1 MGAPTEYEQL
11 RSELAAKHGTLS
23 KRLRQIAEYALENP
37 NDMALETVSGI
48 AERADVQP
56 SSLIRFAK
64 AFGYNGF
71 SEMQRVFRTQL
82 LEQASDYKDRIRSL
96 GSEPLNGRDGGDS
109 ILGDFARA
117 GIAAL
122 EQLQTG
128 FNPNLFDAAV
138 RQLNDCDTIYITGQR
153 RSFPVA
159 SYLAYALAKLG
170 KRCIHADG
178 IGGMLNEQIA
188 SMRERDLLLAIS
200 FKSYAPE
207 TVQAV
212 QDAVA
217 NGIPVMAITDGPLS
231 PLVPHATLT
240 LEVEEAEAHSFRALN
255 ATMTLALALVV
266 GLGRIREN
274 P

>member
-1 MGAPTEYEQL
+1 MSAPTEYEDL
-11 RSELAAKHGTLS
+11 RNELAAQHGNLS

-48 AERADVQP
+48 AEKADVQP

-82 LEQASDYKDRIRSL
+82 LEQATDYKDRIRSL
-96 GSEPLNGRDGGDS
+96 GQETSDGTNGSNS
-109 ILGDFARA
+109 ILNDFATA

-122 EQLQTG
+122 EQLRAS
-128 FNPNLFDAAV
+128 FNPSLFEAAV
-138 RQLNDCDTIYITGQR
+138 QHLDSCESVYIVGQR

-170 KRCIHADG
+170 KRCIHVDG
-178 IGGMLNEQIA
+178 VGGMANEQIA
-188 SMRERDLLLAIS
+188 SMRKGDLLLAIS
-200 FKSYAPE
+200 FKNYAAE

-212 QDAVA
+212 QDAVG
-217 NGIPVMAITDGPLS
+217 NGIPVLAITDGPLS
-231 PLVPHATLT
+231 PLVPHATLS

-266 GLGRIREN
+266 GLGQKQAD
-274 P
+274 